1 MKTHPPK
8 YYLNTLSNNDLESFT
23 GMDIDNTFQEIYENE
38 MRKKRDQLMRRL
50 DFQSTSQNYVVSV
63 PRTPLCQT
71 FKMPASPKGSSPV
84 YKNRSP
90 AKQFEPVICT
100 VNSSSYGITEGQ
112 GFRKYTRSLL
122 HTPRIR
128 NVKLIN
134 MSYSQ
139 PSTPK
144 INISERN
151 QMPYQTPSLINR
163 NVNWPSVQN
172 FDIPLTPLLNDPL
185 NVFEVKPG
193 SQDTFPLDILQMID
207 DDTKPVE
214 SVDKELHRYTDVTL
228 SDFNVADY
236 LLDIAEDYSSTN
248 KFTTTVQVSEIQHK
262 SPDKLNTKRKC
273 RRAKPVSYEE
283 SLVYKKQKKE
293 KDRERRQKRKES
305 FNKQSV
311 GQRRSQRRTRSNVKY
326 F

>member
-23 GMDIDNTFQEIYENE
+23 GKDIDNAFQEIYEIE
-38 MRKKRDQLMRRL
+38 MKKKRAQIMRRL
-50 DFQSTSQNYVVSV
+50 DSQSKKNTQQLATFM

-71 FKMPASPKGSSPV
+71 FKKPASPNGSSPV
-84 YKNRSP
+84 YTNRSP
-90 AKQFEPVICT
+90 AIKRFDPVMCT
-100 VNSSSYGITEGQ
+100 FNSSESDGQ

-122 HTPRIR
+122 QTPRIK

-144 INISERN
+144 INFNQSH
-151 QMPYQTPSLINR
+151 QMPYQTPSLLNR
-163 NVNWPSVQN
+163 NVNWPSVQT

-185 NVFEVKPG
+185 NVFEVKSG
-193 SQDTFPLDILQMID
+193 NQDIFPLDILQMID

-228 SDFNVADY
+228 SDLNVADY
-236 LLDIAEDYSSTN
+236 LLDIAEDYSTTN
-248 KFTTTVQVSEIQHK
+248 TITTIAQVSQQNT
-262 SPDKLNTKRKC
+262 PDKLNTKRKC
-273 RRAKPVSYEE
+273 RRAKPVNYEE
-283 SLVYKKQKKE
+283 SLVYKRQKKE
-293 KDRERRQKRKES
+293 RDRKMRQKRKES
-305 FNKQSV
+305 FNKQPI
-311 GQRRSQRRTRSNVKY
+311 GLRRSQRKTKKNVKY